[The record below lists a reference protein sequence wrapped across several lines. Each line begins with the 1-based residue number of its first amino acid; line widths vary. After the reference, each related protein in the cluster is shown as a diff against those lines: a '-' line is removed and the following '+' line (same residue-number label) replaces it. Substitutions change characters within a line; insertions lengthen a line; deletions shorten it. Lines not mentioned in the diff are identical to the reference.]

1 MEETVKSYAEELR
14 EQAIEDA
21 LIRREARIVVE
32 LVNADNVSIND
43 AIRKIKI
50 EESHIE
56 DVRFLAEKEFQKT
69 V

>member
-21 LIRREARIVVE
+21 IIRREARIVVE

-56 DVRFLAEKEFQKT
+56 DVRFLAEKELQKGD
-69 V
+69 

>member
-1 MEETVKSYAEELR
+1 MKSYAEELR

-56 DVRFLAEKEFQKT
+56 DVRFLAEKELQRED
-69 V
+69 

>member
-56 DVRFLAEKEFQKT
+56 DVRFLAEKELQKT

>member
-1 MEETVKSYAEELR
+1 MKSYAEELR

-21 LIRREARIVVE
+21 IIRREARIVVE

-56 DVRFLAEKEFQKT
+56 DVRFLAEKELQKGD
-69 V
+69 